1 VILNVVVPEGPGEP
15 EEPSICANNRETSV
29 TRIDI
34 EQAHLKI
41 ENAAKAT
48 SVSAIEHELPVD
60 THSQSGLL
68 TKFAPNCVICS
79 TPSYQPHVSIE
90 NKIRIMKAKAPCSS

>member
-1 VILNVVVPEGPGEP
+1 VTTRFVILNVVVPEGPGEP

-29 TRIDI
+29 TQRDI

-41 ENAAKAT
+41 ENAAKVT
-48 SVSAIEHELPVD
+48 NMSAKDHELPVD

-68 TKFAPNCVICS
+68 TKFAPNWVICS
-79 TPSYQPHVSIE
+79 TPSYQPRVSRL
-90 NKIRIMKAKAPCSS
+90 NKVLS